1 MMNRISA
8 LGRFLGFSI
17 AATVLLTIFALP
29 SFAQQQ
35 SPDFEA
41 PLIEHDETVFS
52 LSDTAQ
58 DFSAQ
63 VVDNIEVSS
72 VKLFYRLDKED
83 EYSTINMERIADS
96 AFYSAS
102 LSSDEYGGESTVI
115 EYYIQAEDAA
125 GNVVLNGFAFAPLT
139 RNLTPK
145 EAIAAP
151 SQGTT
156 VSSEPDIIAEKPK
169 SRVLYY
175 VLGALA
181 VGALASTL
189 SDDGSESSSP
199 GNDSP
204 CVGGTC
210 TVTFTLG
217 TP

>member
-1 MMNRISA
+1 MNCQQYKSSASPVSLQSTFYNRIKADHEIASAGAETMMNRISA

-83 EYSTINMERIADS
+83 EYSTINI
-96 AFYSAS
+96 
-102 LSSDEYGGESTVI
+102 
-115 EYYIQAEDAA
+115 
-125 GNVVLNGFAFAPLT
+125 
-139 RNLTPK
+139 LTPT